1 MTTDLVGTIPGGALQ
16 SHSIMDSS
24 QIGVHKRRG
33 VVKPDNLFR
42 LKIVLRFLRYH
53 AGFFLIVLALP
64 SVVAG
69 QSTLPSPQD
78 VLGFYPGQD
87 HHLAGY
93 QDILDYFSRL
103 DRSSDRLQLDTLG
116 LTHKGRPLVLAVI
129 SSGDNLERLESIR
142 QHHASLYDPDPMT
155 VGRAKRAIQNEKS
168 IISINCSLHPR
179 EVGPSQ
185 LSMELAYRLLTEE
198 SGMFDRIRRDVITL
212 LIPSHNPDGL
222 DRIVQWYYRH
232 KGSVYADG
240 PYPFLDHP
248 YTGHD
253 INRDWF
259 LLTQPETRL
268 TVESVYNRWHPHVVV
283 DLHQM
288 GRYGPRMFVPP
299 YVDPYDDQMDPILQ
313 AELTSLGSSVAADLT
328 SQYKRGVLIHGC
340 FDAYSPA
347 RAYCHYHYGARLL
360 IELASGNAAD
370 PVLLQKQDLRPFCGI
385 DPRYRQWNLPLP
397 WIEGTWGLSHIVEY
411 GLNAC
416 FSVLKHAAVN
426 RLQWATNTVRMVH
439 YDTQEIPERPL
450 YLIPPGQHDSH
461 AVHDLLTILDRGEIK
476 LYRATDDFVL
486 GETLYPKDM
495 IVIPAAQPFGRYAQT
510 LLFNRP
516 YPASGNMDPNAE
528 PTAYD
533 VTSHHLPSFFGV
545 TVLPVYDRF
554 SGPFERIHD
563 LRPPEGRYPGNT
575 GLTNGVVVDY
585 RSNAA
590 VRLLFESLYDLSA
603 FWLMDSIDTGSQTL
617 DCGSLWIPLDDT
629 SRVGDLARKSGV
641 DFYAAPPRENVRV
654 LKLYPPRIGLYSGYP
669 ASIDVGWTRFLF
681 DSYSVPYELVD
692 DSMIR
697 NQELPFDVL
706 IVTDQ
711 DAESVVQGAK
721 PSQMPTP
728 YCGGIGYVGVDR
740 LKAFVKSGGTLVLLN
755 RSVELASRYMHV
767 DSLMILQDGRAQEY
781 YSPGALLRA
790 RIQTD
795 HPLGYGLQR
804 EIAGL
809 NRHSP
814 LLLAH
819 PGQSVA
825 RYTRENV
832 LKSGWIRGRQLLTGR
847 SVMADMHLGKGRLI
861 LIAVRPQFR
870 AQTRASYKLLFN
882 ALIRSRSEP
891 MRLDHFRLPD

>member
-1 MTTDLVGTIPGGALQ
+1 M
-16 SHSIMDSS
+16 
-24 QIGVHKRRG
+24 
-33 VVKPDNLFR
+33 KPDIAFR
-42 LKIVLRFLRYH
+42 LKLVLHSLRYH
-53 AGFFLIVLALP
+53 AVFFLTLLILP
-64 SVVAG
+64 STLAA
-69 QSTLPSPQD
+69 QPTLPSPQD

-87 HHLAGY
+87 HHLADY
-93 QDILDYFSRL
+93 QDILDYFVRL
-103 DRSSDRLQLDTLG
+103 DRSSERLQLDTLG
-116 LTHKGRPLVLAVI
+116 LTHEGRPLVLAVI
-129 SSGDNLERLESIR
+129 SSDDNLQHLESIR
-142 QHHASLYDPDPMT
+142 QHHASLYDADPMS
-155 VGRAKRAIQNEKS
+155 VGRARRAIQNEKS
-168 IISINCSLHPR
+168 VISINCSLHPR

-185 LSMELAYRLLTEE
+185 MSMELAHRLVTEE

-212 LIPSHNPDGL
+212 LIPAHNPDGL
-222 DRIVQWYYRH
+222 ERVVHWYQRH
-232 KGSVYADG
+232 KGSAYADG

-313 AELTSLGSSVAADLT
+313 AELTALGSSVAADLT
-328 SQYKRGVLIHGC
+328 SQYKRGVLIQGC

-347 RAYCHYHYGARLL
+347 RAYCHYHYGVRLL
-360 IELASGNAAD
+360 IELASANAAD
-370 PVLLQKQDLRPFCGI
+370 PVLLQKHDLRPFCGI

-397 WIEGTWGLSHIVEY
+397 WTAGSWGLYHIVEY

-439 YDTQEIPERPL
+439 YDTREIPQRPL
-450 YLIPPGQHDSH
+450 YLIPPGQHDPW
-461 AVHDLLTILDRGEIK
+461 AVYDLLEILDRGGIK
-476 LYRATDDFVL
+476 MYHAKEAFVL
-486 GETLYPKDM
+486 GETLYPEDM
-495 IVIPAAQPFGRYAQT
+495 IVIPTAQPFGRYAQT
-510 LLFNRP
+510 LLLNRP
-516 YPASGNMDPNAE
+516 YPATGSMDPNSE

-545 TVLPVYDRF
+545 TVLPVYDQF
-554 SGPFERIHD
+554 LGPFERVHD
-563 LRPPEGRYPGNT
+563 LLPPEGRYPRNT

-617 DCGSLWIPLDDT
+617 DCGSLWIPLGDT

-681 DSYSVPYELVD
+681 DSYNIPYSLVD

-697 NQELPFDVL
+697 NQALPFDVL

-711 DAESVVQGAK
+711 TAESVVQGAK
-721 PSQMPTP
+721 PSQMPIP
-728 YCGGIGYVGVDR
+728 YCGGMGYVGVDR
-740 LKAFVKSGGTLVLLN
+740 LEDFVESGGTLVLLN
-755 RSVELASRYMHV
+755 RSIELASRYMDV
-767 DSLMILQDGRAQEY
+767 DSLEILRDGRAREY
-781 YSPGALLRA
+781 YSPGALLRT
-790 RIQTD
+790 RIETD
-795 HPLGYGLQR
+795 HPLGYGLQD

-814 LLLAH
+814 LLLSH
-819 PGQSVA
+819 PGESVA
-825 RYTRENV
+825 RYTQENI

-847 SVMADMHLGKGRLI
+847 SVMAEVPLGKGRLI
-861 LIAVRPQFR
+861 LIALRPQFR
-870 AQTRASYKLLFN
+870 AQSRASYKLLFN
-882 ALIRSRSEP
+882 ALIQSRSEG
-891 MRLDHFRLPD
+891 MWLEQLMLPE